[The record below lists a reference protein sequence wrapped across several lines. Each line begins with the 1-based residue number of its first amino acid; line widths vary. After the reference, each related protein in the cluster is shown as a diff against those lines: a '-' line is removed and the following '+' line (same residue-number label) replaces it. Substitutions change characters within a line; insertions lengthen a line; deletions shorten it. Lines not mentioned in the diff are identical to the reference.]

1 MDNFN
6 NVNELEN
13 NETVAVSAGPVN
25 VKGNKIQKPI
35 LIGGIILIAM
45 VVLMA
50 VGFICFKF
58 LTPTVTG
65 TWIVDTEAMYSTDA
79 SSQSPESLTYYVF
92 NDDGSASM
100 AVGTMKVVGTWEYH
114 DTTGIENA
122 DGTYIDVSISSFFN
136 GTYHVQV
143 DGNGFVGSSMTLVP
157 ADYSTLQLDQDS
169 QNVVFK
175 SASAP
180 SLEVE
185 PFSHFKFNEKV
196 VGEWECE
203 ANNTKYTFRE
213 DGTCFL
219 NQMDSL
225 FIDGAYSVE
234 DEKIEIKY
242 LAASETNT
250 SFEYTIVDD
259 DTITISGLEYKK
271 VK

>member
-13 NETVAVSAGPVN
+13 NETVAVSAEPV
-25 VKGNKIQKPI
+25 KSNKIQKPI
-35 LIGGIILIAM
+35 IIGGIILIAM

-58 LTPTVTG
+58 LSPTVTG
-65 TWIVDTEAMYSTDA
+65 TWIVDTEAMYSTEA
-79 SSQSPESLTYYVF
+79 SSQSPESLTYYSF

-114 DTTGIENA
+114 DKTGIENA
-122 DGTYIDVSISSFFN
+122 DGTYIDVAISSFFN

-157 ADYSTLQLDQDS
+157 ADSSTLQLDEDS
-169 QNVVFK
+169 QNIVFK

-185 PFSHFKFNEKV
+185 PFKNFKANDKV

-203 ANNTKYTFRE
+203 ANNTNYTFRE

-234 DEKIEIKY
+234 DETLEIKY
-242 LAASETNT
+242 LASSETST